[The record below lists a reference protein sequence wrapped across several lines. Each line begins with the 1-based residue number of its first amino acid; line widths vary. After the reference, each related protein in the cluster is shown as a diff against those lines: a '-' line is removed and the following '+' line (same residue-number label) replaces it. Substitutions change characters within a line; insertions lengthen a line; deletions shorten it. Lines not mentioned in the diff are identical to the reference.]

1 MTQNTL
7 LALMLLSYFA
17 PIAYIYYISNNNGA
31 DTAPRSISSIITSKE
46 PFTTAFSCA
55 HVFQTRHFIAACMF
69 LMAIFTI
76 LYEYQRCLKSR
87 IWSLAF
93 IIVILVGIFG
103 VIYVAEDD
111 PKHYIFAAAVFL
123 AILGFMVGHTYYAE
137 YADATDAD
145 TLRIILYAQF
155 LFMIITVI
163 SVLQDTPIFAVE
175 VLFLMNFAVFYL
187 YIHTCSSCDGCLCSN
202 SPPPPPPITDAGSSA
217 SASASTPSSA
227 SSSNI

>member
-1 MTQNTL
+1 MNQNTL

-17 PIAYIYYISNNNGA
+17 PIAYIYYMSSSSSSSNNGA

-46 PFTTAFSCA
+46 PFTTAVSYA

-76 LYEYQRCLKSR
+76 LYEYQRCLKLR

-111 PKHYIFAAAVFL
+111 PKHYLFAAAVFL
-123 AILGFMVGHTYYAE
+123 AILGFMVGHTYYGCGA
-137 YADATDAD
+137 YADTDADAAAAD

-163 SVLQDTPIFAVE
+163 SVLQDAPIFAVE

-187 YIHTCSSCDGCLCSN
+187 YIHTCCSCNGCLCSN
-202 SPPPPPPITDAGSSA
+202 SPPPIADAGS
-217 SASASTPSSA
+217 
-227 SSSNI
+227 